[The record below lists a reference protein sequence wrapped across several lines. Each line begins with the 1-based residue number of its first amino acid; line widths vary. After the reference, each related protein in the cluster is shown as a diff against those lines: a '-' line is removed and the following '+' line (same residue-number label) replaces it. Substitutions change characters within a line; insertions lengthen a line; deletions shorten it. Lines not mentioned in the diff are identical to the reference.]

1 MAIDLPSK
9 GVTTMHFPIDRPL
22 GCLLEDIK
30 EEDPEVRLVEAVD
43 LHGYRSS
50 RSSLIGLALKPGA
63 KIIINDRPYSVMYPS
78 LEGEAFFTPQLLRWS
93 LGSYPNGFPFFS
105 LSFGHPLQ
113 SV

>member
-1 MAIDLPSK
+1 VAIDLPSK
-9 GVTTMHFPIDRPL
+9 GVTTMNFPIDRPL

-78 LEGEAFFTPQLLRWS
+78 LEGEASFTPS
-93 LGSYPNGFPFFS
+93 C
-105 LSFGHPLQ
+105 
-113 SV
+113 